1 MGAVRFCTANLLR
14 RRTAGL
20 VAITA
25 LIAIAGAVTLAA
37 FAGARRTDTAYPRL
51 LNRVHALDVLV
62 APDFGE
68 TVSARDLAKIPVVR
82 FAADAYGFGLADW
95 SGRGTLPPDANFG
108 LGGFGLELAGARS
121 GAESPRVSEGRLPR
135 NERPGEIFANEA
147 AAKALGLH
155 VGSRVHYTLYQ
166 FSDLVLEDG
175 SINPDTVF
183 TPVTF
188 TVVGIGTTV
197 DDLLLNENQD
207 AQSLLVSPAFVREY
221 RSRASY
227 KVAGVFL
234 KLGSRDLPAFTASVN
249 RILGDQKVQLQTR
262 VNRERAFEAVADP
275 YSASLLLF
283 GVAATLA
290 AFIVVAA
297 SVGAACG
304 PRRDRRV
311 GAGCARGGAD
321 DPRQRSH
328 QGARSSRSRLVPASR
343 LSARSRCHLSSR
355 SVARGKRSRIP
366 VCTSTHWSSEVGSSR
381 SSSCSR
387 FPRCGVPGA
396 CRVGARSTKSQMRSG
411 RSALRIGWPLA
422 VRRPAWSRACGSP
435 SETVTGAESP
445 S

>member
-1 MGAVRFCTANLLR
+1 MPT
-14 RRTAGL
+14 GL
-20 VAITA
+20 VS
-25 LIAIAGAVTLAA
+25 
-37 FAGARRTDTAYPRL
+37 RTGP
-51 LNRVHALDVLV
+51 
-62 APDFGE
+62 
-68 TVSARDLAKIPVVR
+68 
-82 FAADAYGFGLADW
+82 
-95 SGRGTLPPDANFG
+95 GRGTLPPDANFG

-290 AFIVVAA
+290 AFIVVAQA
-297 SVGAACG
+297 LVRLVDLDATDGSVLVALGAA
-304 PRRDRRV
+304 RTTR
-311 GAGCARGGAD
+311 AAIA
-321 DPRQRSH
+321 
-328 QGARSSRSRLVPASR
+328 
-343 LSARSRCHLSSR
+343 
-355 SVARGKRSRIP
+355 
-366 VCTSTHWSSEVGSSR
+366 
-381 SSSCSR
+381 
-387 FPRCGVPGA
+387 
-396 CRVGARSTKSQMRSG
+396 SG
-411 RSALRIGWPLA
+411 RSAHRGRGWCRRRGSRRDRAVTSLPARSRAGSGAGSRCARRRIGHRRWARRDRHRARGSHAVACLA
-422 VRRPAWSRACGSP
+422 RVASAHGRRSRKCGAAGPRCGS
-435 SETVTGAESP
+435 VGR
-445 S
+445 